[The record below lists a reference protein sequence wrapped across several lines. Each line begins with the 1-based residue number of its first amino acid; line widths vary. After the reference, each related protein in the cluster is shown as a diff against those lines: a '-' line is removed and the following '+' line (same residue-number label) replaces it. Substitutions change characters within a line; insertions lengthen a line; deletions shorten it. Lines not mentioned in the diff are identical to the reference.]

1 MCTKHISVSWKSLQK
16 TLISICYKV
25 LQKENFWRKVNP
37 PKISELDLVW
47 TKRLMEVG
55 NVLGEGLRL
64 SLPLEMSRT
73 RLVYWSPRTSAHK
86 PVINMLLVQDPVPS
100 SLLTV
105 HTR

>member
-1 MCTKHISVSWKSLQK
+1 MLQK
-16 TLISICYKV
+16 RESLKKSKS
-25 LQKENFWRKVNP
+25 
-37 PKISELDLVW
+37 PKDIRIRFGLE
-47 TKRLMEVG
+47 KRLIEDG

-86 PVINMLLVQDPVPS
+86 PVITMLLVQDPVPS